1 MADNLKR
8 MPILSHLKELLPTV
22 ENMRLMLV
30 AARHAFNR
38 HSQAKLEEIA
48 QLREDIIFD
57 LDPIFENLETDLKK
71 STEVDK
77 PDLLK
82 FHEIVS
88 QVELMA
94 DKIAKLAEPIR
105 RKGNHGVILA
115 DKDLFCISDLFSQLT
130 GFMSTLVDI
139 FHINDASLKA
149 YVLNEAEKLRD
160 SCFHNEVKHETSMMD
175 GPGQAGAWSIYID
188 LLNRFREILGHLINI
203 VKGLE

>member
-1 MADNLKR
+1 MAEELKR
-8 MPILSHLKELLPTV
+8 EAFLSRLKELCPTV

-48 QLREDIIFD
+48 RLQEDIIFD
-57 LDPIFENLETDLKK
+57 LDPIFEKLETNLKK
-71 STEVDK
+71 GTEVDK

-82 FHEIVS
+82 LQEIVS

-105 RKGNHGVILA
+105 RKGNRGAILA
-115 DKDLFCISDLFSQLT
+115 DKDLFCINDLFSQQT
-130 GFMSTLVDI
+130 GFLSTLVDI

-149 YVLNEAEKLRD
+149 YVLNAGEKLRD
-160 SCFHNEVKHETSMMD
+160 SCFRNEVEHETRMMD
-175 GPGQAGAWSIYID
+175 SPGQAGAWSIYID

-203 VKGLE
+203 VKTLG